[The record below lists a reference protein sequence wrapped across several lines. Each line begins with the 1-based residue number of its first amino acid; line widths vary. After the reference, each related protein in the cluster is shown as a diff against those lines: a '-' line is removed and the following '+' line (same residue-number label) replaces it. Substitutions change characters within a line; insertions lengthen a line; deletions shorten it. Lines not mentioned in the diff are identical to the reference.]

1 MAPNRYH
8 GRDPGTWA
16 GVAPTDV
23 LKVPGSSME
32 ARFHSDSSNNDW
44 GYKFTVSFFSKV
56 SNPISPFYKVISP
69 VLSCLPLSLFA
80 RRGLNPQ
87 APLPDSL
94 YKTFAMYL
102 KALATQAD
110 TNIDGLFR
118 SNERD
123 ATLDYLSTLLMMK
136 SFGHCDAACAMLLFK
151 KIYLLAIVAKE
162 ELILPPPSASKDMIC
177 EIGSV
182 FAQHLTDSKL
192 RTMIEQ
198 TFVKAA
204 AISASAPSFSTTF
217 FAVLAAAIE
226 CSSRSS
232 NNQDPSKKS
241 AVSKCPNDHV
251 MTLCSS
257 IPLAMMRLSR
267 GWTCNQ
273 CSKVIPLFQTGVW
286 YCETCS

>member
-1 MAPNRYH
+1 MAPIRYH

-23 LKVPGSSME
+23 LKVTGSSME

-56 SNPISPFYKVISP
+56 SFAISPFYKVISP
-69 VLSCLPLSLFA
+69 VLSCLPLMLFA
-80 RRGLNPQ
+80 RRGLHLE
-87 APLPDSL
+87 APLSDSL
-94 YKTFAMYL
+94 CKTFAMYL
-102 KALATQAD
+102 KALATQSH
-110 TNIDGLFR
+110 TNIDEFFR
-118 SNERD
+118 SEEHD
-123 ATLDYLSTLLMMK
+123 ATLKYLTILLMMK
-136 SFGHCDAACAMLLFK
+136 SLGHCDVASTQLLFK
-151 KIYLLAIVAKE
+151 KIYLLSCSAKE
-162 ELILPPPSASKDMIC
+162 ELFMPPPSASKDMIC

-182 FAQHLTDSKL
+182 FAEHLSDSKL

-198 TFVKAA
+198 SFVKAA
-204 AISASAPSFSTTF
+204 AITASDPSFSTTF
-217 FAVLAAAIE
+217 FAVLASTIE
-226 CSSRSS
+226 CSFKNSS
-232 NNQDPSKKS
+232 QDPSKKS
-241 AVSKCPNDHV
+241 AVSKCPNDHA

-257 IPLAMMRLSR
+257 IPLAMMQLSR